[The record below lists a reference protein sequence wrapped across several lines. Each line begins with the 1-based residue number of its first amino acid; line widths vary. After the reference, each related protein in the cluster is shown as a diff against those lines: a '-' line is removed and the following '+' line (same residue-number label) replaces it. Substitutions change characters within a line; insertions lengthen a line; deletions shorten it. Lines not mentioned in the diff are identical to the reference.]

1 MVQIASVPIKYLIVN
16 ISHGACIVGHLQ
28 HEELFHDMDTSTLGV
43 GSVIEVELKKYVV
56 RTVTVSRG
64 GNVTLEVS

>member
-1 MVQIASVPIKYLIVN
+1 MAQIAPVQIKYLVVD

-43 GSVIEVELKKYVV
+43 GSVIEVEFKKYVV
-56 RTVTVSRG
+56 HTVSISQG
-64 GNVTLEVS
+64 